1 MLRFA
6 PALML
11 FFALA
16 LLLLPV
22 PPASAADSAL
32 SADGRWRAELAA
44 PDRLVIYATA
54 DGTVARVFEGVA
66 RDGAPSRF
74 EGVHVDPTRRH
85 FIVPLLDAP
94 EYWLIATD
102 PNAPPVYEG
111 FVHSREAGMVEGL
124 PSSRGL
130 FARERVPVEH
140 ILTRPRFSDDFR
152 EMYALTPD
160 GRLLVTVNLYV
171 DREIG
176 LEPVE

>member
-1 MLRFA
+1 MRLA
-6 PALML
+6 PAPML

-16 LLLLPV
+16 LLLPA

-32 SADGRWRAELAA
+32 SADGRWRAELVA
-44 PDRLVIYATA
+44 PDRLAITA
-54 DGTVARVFEGVA
+54 ADTGALARVFEGVA
-66 RDGAPSRF
+66 RDGTPSRF
-74 EGVHVDPTRRH
+74 EGVYVDPTRRH

-102 PNAPPVYEG
+102 PDAPPVYEG